1 MAERVLNLPNLLMLR
16 KEESIKSQK
25 FATFEK
31 LFILLS
37 KKVNLVFLNLILV
50 KLMLVLLKAPFLFLL
65 FSF

>member
-1 MAERVLNLPNLLMLR
+1 MAQRVLNLPNLLMLR

-25 FATFEK
+25 LATFEK
-31 LFILLS
+31 LLILLS

-50 KLMLVLLKAPFLFLL
+50 KLMLVLLKAPFLFVL

>member
-1 MAERVLNLPNLLMLR
+1 MAERFLNLSNLLMLR

-25 FATFEK
+25 LATFEK
-31 LFILLS
+31 LLILLS

-50 KLMLVLLKAPFLFLL
+50 KLMLVLLKAPFLFVL